1 MEQGDRQRDRYHHGS
16 LKESLIAGARELL
29 KEKGTGN
36 FSLSELA
43 RRVGV
48 STAAPYRHFESRE
61 ALLGAVAAQGYEELL
76 RRLEE
81 GVRPGVSPV
90 EQLKLFGIGYLA
102 FAADHPELFQVMFN
116 GRYNEEAGGPRGAA
130 FAPMIHYVEQAQA
143 AGLLPTDVPSYE
155 VARFLWATAHG
166 LTVLHLNGGFASL
179 GIDDTPEG
187 LNSSAWDVVL
197 GETPQGA
204 PGPADGA

>member
-1 MEQGDRQRDRYHHGS
+1 MEPGDRQREHYHHGS
-16 LKESLIAGARELL
+16 LKESLVAGARELL
-29 KEKGTGN
+29 KEKGPDG

-76 RRLEE
+76 RRLRK
-81 GVRPGVSPV
+81 GVKSGVSPV
-90 EQLKLFGIGYLA
+90 EQLKLFGISYLS
-102 FAADHPELFQVMFN
+102 FAADHPELFQIMFN

-130 FAPMIHYVEQAQA
+130 FAPMIDYVEQAQA
-143 AGLLPTDVPSYE
+143 ARLLPADLRSHE

-197 GETPQGA
+197 GETGPNA
-204 PGPADGA
+204 PGAA